1 MQTGLKE
8 KGRYCG
14 PAARHSRHLVVAL
27 ASVLILLAP
36 LARGVEMTALYT
48 VEVPFDRSASNA
60 QNAAYRA
67 ALTEVLIRVTGSTA
81 VLESERTAAFFPN
94 PAQFVSRYR
103 PGPDDTLIVT
113 LERDAIEQ
121 VLRQAGAPIWGTDRP
136 LTLVW
141 LAVDWGLGE
150 REIVGADDP
159 ERLPGDARSIDRNQ
173 LLRER
178 INEVA
183 GRRGVPVAFPLL
195 DIEDMTNVSFSDIW
209 GGFDDPVLSASA
221 RYGAT
226 SVLVGRIRPDD
237 LEPPHWTWYF
247 GGQRLDWVGMPADA
261 AGTLADSLATAL
273 IADPNQSIDT
283 IRLTISGIN
292 SVVAYGRV
300 QQFMEN
306 LRVLDRLM
314 VHTVVADRI
323 VYEVEVQGGAERL
336 ANALA
341 SSGMLEPIRSGT
353 IDASRYRLNRR
364 PFGADTGEPFQ
375 PGALEYQYR
384 SQDD

>member
-1 MQTGLKE
+1 M
-8 KGRYCG
+8 
-14 PAARHSRHLVVAL
+14 AL
-27 ASVLILLAP
+27 ALATVVIMLMP
-36 LARGVEMTALYT
+36 VAHGVEMTALYT
-48 VEVPFDRSASNA
+48 VEVPFDRGESNA

-81 VLESERTAAFFPN
+81 VVESEQMATFFPN

-103 PGPDDTLIVT
+103 PGPDGTLIVS
-113 LERDAIEQ
+113 LERDAIER
-121 VLRQAGAPIWGTDRP
+121 VLRQAGAPVWGTDRP

-178 INEVA
+178 IQDVA
-183 GRRGVPVAFPLL
+183 GRRGIPVAFPLL

-209 GGFDDPVLSASA
+209 GGFDDPLLFASA

-226 SVLVGRIRPDD
+226 SVIVGRIRPGD

-247 GGQRLDWVGMPADA
+247 GGQRLDWVGVTEDA
-261 AGTLADSLATAL
+261 FGTLADSLAAEFV
-273 IADPNQSIDT
+273 IDPNQSIDT
-283 IRLTISGIN
+283 IRLTISGVN

-300 QQFMEN
+300 QQFMES
-306 LRVLDRLM
+306 LRVIDRLM
-314 VHTVVADRI
+314 VNTVIADKI
-323 VYEVEVQGGAERL
+323 IYEVELQGGVERL
-336 ANALA
+336 SAALA
-341 SSGMLEPIRSGT
+341 SSGMLEAVQSGA
-353 IDASRYRLNRR
+353 IDASLYRLNRR
-364 PFGADTGEPFQ
+364 PFGVDTRRPME